1 MICIF
6 LGLSEESKAYK
17 LYDPIK
23 RKIIVS
29 RDVSF
34 EESKQWNWEKNEV
47 EQIVT
52 KNEMSKT
59 DKVTYSARN
68 HSEDENDPQ
77 EPEVNNEM
85 QPEIDEQN
93 SIVSDS
99 EDSNDED
106 QDLGKMVRKR
116 PAYLDD
122 YVTSENIEAQALHNV
137 VVFSS
142 SENPTTYEEADKHEI
157 WRKAM
162 DLELEAI
169 ESSDT

>member
-6 LGLSEESKAYK
+6 LGLGEESKAYK
-17 LYDPIK
+17 LYNPIK
-23 RKIIVS
+23 TKIIVR

-52 KNEMSKT
+52 KNEMRNT
-59 DKVTYSARN
+59 DKVTYSASN

-85 QPEIDEQN
+85 QPELDEQN
-93 SIVSDS
+93 AIVSDS

-106 QDLGKMVRKR
+106 QDLGKRVHKR
-116 PAYLDD
+116 LAYLDD
-122 YVTSENIEAQALHNV
+122 YVTAENIEAQTFHNL

-142 SENPTTYEEADKHEI
+142 SENRNYLKDECGNDCYHPWQPWEVQRAQDEQ
-157 WRKAM
+157 R
-162 DLELEAI
+162 
-169 ESSDT
+169 